1 MNGRRPRYA
10 SDPIPTPS
18 GPRNADDRRLLPLW
32 QEYESYLIEWRVF
45 TNADGSE
52 HGFWCCPI
60 PGCDGK
66 GFGFDIFPTDPDYF
80 DEDLRWVRDD
90 EDGDADAESDAGN
103 ERALVRN
110 GHPFFSVMSPTPE
123 QKLAMSEAGMRA
135 WEILAHRII
144 W

>member
-1 MNGRRPRYA
+1 MS
-10 SDPIPTPS
+10 SDPHSDPFAPPETPTTV
-18 GPRNADDRRLLPLW
+18 GCLHCAM
-32 QEYESYLIEWRVF
+32 EYESYLIEWRVS

-90 EDGDADAESDAGN
+90 EEGDADDESNGFHDGGPERPPESDAGD
-103 ERALVRN
+103 EDV
-110 GHPFFSVMSPTPE
+110 P
-123 QKLAMSEAGMRA
+123 
-135 WEILAHRII
+135 W
-144 W
+144 